1 MKRSAAL
8 IVVLVVVFFGIFGG
22 AYYWY
27 QSNYGGTDYYTKIVN
42 DGKKVVEKDDNGNQ
56 TVFYK
61 YEQNGYS
68 QDGTAKKLTFTE
80 SLGRPFKRNAYLKVV
95 YNVKRNQVISYE
107 KVNAGDVPDKAT
119 EKLK

>member
-27 QSNYGGTDYYTKIVN
+27 QSNYGGTDYYTKVIN
-42 DGKKVVEKDDNGNQ
+42 DGKKVTEKDDNGNP

-68 QDGTAKKLTFTE
+68 QDGTAKKLVFTE

-95 YNVKRNQVISYE
+95 YNAKRNQVISYE
-107 KVNAGDVPDKAT
+107 KVDAGSVPDKAN